1 MNKSISIISPIYNEE
16 ENLNNHLR
24 NLEKVRTKL
33 IKQKYNVSFVLVN
46 DGSTDNSLNKLKKLS
61 RIKKFIKIINLT
73 KNYGQQIAIYAA
85 LKEVNSDYY
94 GVIDS
99 DGQQDPSFFYQMIS
113 KIKKNKVEIVQM
125 RKKYGFHENPLK
137 SFFSKMFY
145 IFFVY
150 LTNIDLKSGSS
161 DFYLI
166 SKKVRNAIISSDIS
180 KYFLRGYIHSI
191 GLSKL
196 YIEYTPSKR
205 KEGISK
211 YSINRQLDFA
221 LTAIYFYGTKLF
233 TKIFIFS
240 FLIILISFGFI
251 IYSIYEHYVHDV
263 QVPGWASIIILVTFF
278 GALNIFFMSL
288 VTFFSIKF
296 GNVLSMKDN
305 YIKK

>member
-1 MNKSISIISPIYNEE
+1 MNKSICIISPIYNEE
-16 ENLNNHLR
+16 ENLVNHLR
-24 NLEKVRTKL
+24 NLERTRTKL
-33 IKQKYNVSFVLVN
+33 IKQKYNVNLVLVN
-46 DGSTDNSLNKLKKLS
+46 DGSNDNSLSKLKRLS
-61 RIKKFIKIINLT
+61 KKKKFIKIINLT
-73 KNYGQQIAIYAA
+73 KNYGQQIAIYVA
-85 LKEVNSDYY
+85 LREVNSDYY
-94 GVIDS
+94 GVVDS
-99 DGQQDPSFFYQMIS
+99 DGQQDPSLFLKMTS
-113 KIKKNKVEIVQM
+113 KIKKNNVEIVQM
-125 RKKYGFHENPLK
+125 RKRYGFHESYLK

-150 LTNIDLKSGSS
+150 LTHIDLKSGSS
-161 DFYLI
+161 DFYLVT
-166 SKKVRNAIISSDIS
+166 KKVRNAIISSDIS
-180 KYFLRGYIHSI
+180 KYFLRGYIHSL

-196 YIEYTPSKR
+196 YIEYTPSIR
-205 KEGISK
+205 KQGNSK

-221 LTAIYFYGTKLF
+221 LTAIYLYGTKLF
-233 TKIFIFS
+233 TKIFILS
-240 FLIILISFGFI
+240 FFIILISFGFI